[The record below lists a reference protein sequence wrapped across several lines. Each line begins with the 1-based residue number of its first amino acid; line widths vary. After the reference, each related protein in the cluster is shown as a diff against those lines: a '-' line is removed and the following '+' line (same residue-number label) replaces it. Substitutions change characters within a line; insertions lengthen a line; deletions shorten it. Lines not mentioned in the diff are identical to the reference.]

1 MNLLRLITFR
11 QQAAAGFDPDAQAF
25 ITAAGIT
32 DPTQQS
38 AINTLVLDLKGYG
51 IWTKMIAV
59 YPLVGGTATSC
70 KYNLKDPRDLD
81 IAYRLTFV
89 GAVQISSTGIKS
101 NTTALGV
108 YANTHFDPNSAGVYF
123 DDAHL
128 SFYSRTNN
136 TNNSYDMAGDTSG
149 GDWGCIIYGT
159 RAYAFF
165 RGKTPNVTIANSLG
179 LQTAVSTSSG
189 VSRYVNSSKVVST
202 TPTTHTL
209 GPTQKTYLLANSR
222 QINGET
228 STREFAFAS
237 IGYGL
242 SDLEVTNLYTAVQAY
257 QTTLGRQV

>member
-1 MNLLRLITFR
+1 MSLLRLITFR
-11 QQAAAGFDPDAQAF
+11 QQAIADPAQAF
-25 ITAAGIT
+25 ISAAGIT
-32 DPTQQS
+32 DSTQQA
-38 AINTLVLDLKGYG
+38 AITQLVSDLKSYNL
-51 IWTKMIAV
+51 WDKMIAV

-70 KYNLKDPRDLD
+70 KYNLKDPRDLN

-101 NTTALGV
+101 NTSATGV
-108 YANTHFDPNSAGVYF
+108 YANTNFDPNSAGVYY

-136 TNNSYDMAGDTSG
+136 TGNSYDMAGDTTGNS
-149 GDWGCIIYGT
+149 WGCFIYGT
-159 RAYAFF
+159 TAYATFN
-165 RGKTPNVTIANSLG
+165 GKTPAATIANSLG

-209 GPTQKTYLLANSR
+209 GPVNKTYLLANSR
-222 QINGET
+222 QIGGET

-242 SDLEVTNLYTAVQAY
+242 TDADVGNLYTAVQAF